1 MRYSNYCIYY
11 RLLSI
16 MPIDCKTKFKN
27 TCSMVSIRNFRYNS
41 NAPIYNG
48 ITFFSSVVLVL

>member
-16 MPIDCKTKFKN
+16 MPIDCRMKFRN
-27 TCSMVSIRNFRYNS
+27 TCSMVRVGKNPKNLRNM
-41 NAPIYNG
+41 
-48 ITFFSSVVLVL
+48 